1 MNSPALLIGCTGT
14 SATAAQLPTDEPS
27 AEDGFSS
34 ALASSI
40 AGQANEAASS
50 AKENVAPAAPADE
63 APSLADLAQWLG
75 LPVAAAAPVP
85 AGAES
90 QADSGDALPADTDAL
105 MPQQQVLAAATAR
118 VAGSRGT
125 VVEADS
131 STSTPKTDAEAD
143 ALLPLLAASEQTPA
157 AAPAPAPTSSSSILS
172 SSPTAPAPLPPVTL
186 ATALVRDGATSLPA
200 AAPTVRAS
208 LHETVG
214 SARWADEL
222 GSRLVMMSVRGQQ
235 EGSLTLMP
243 EHLGPLEVQISVSKD
258 TANVWFGAQHAD
270 TRAALTEALPRLRE
284 LLAGSGLSLGQ
295 SGVSE
300 QTPRRSPD
308 GEPSR
313 LSGGGTMLDTSV
325 TEVTTPGW
333 RAMRSGLI
341 DTYA

>member
-1 MNSPALLIGCTGT
+1 MNSSALLIGGSGT
-14 SATAAQLPTDEPS
+14 SAPAAQVATDEPS

-40 AGQANEAASS
+40 AGLESGAAGT
-50 AKENVAPAAPADE
+50 ADE
-63 APSLADLAQWLG
+63 STAPGVPTDDAPSLADLAQWLG
-75 LPVAAAAPVP
+75 LPVQAAAAPVP
-85 AGAES
+85 AGTES
-90 QADSGDALPADTDAL
+90 QAASGDALPADTDAL
-105 MPQQQVLAAATAR
+105 MPQQMLAASAARAAGPRAATD
-118 VAGSRGT
+118 V
-125 VVEADS
+125 DS
-131 STSTPKTDAEAD
+131 STSTPKTDAETD
-143 ALLPLLAASEQTPA
+143 ALLPLLAAIDQTPA
-157 AAPAPAPTSSSSILS
+157 AASAATSSSSTLI
-172 SSPTAPAPLPPVTL
+172 SSPTAPAPLPPVSL
-186 ATALVRDGATSLPA
+186 ATALVRDGATSVPA

-208 LHETVG
+208 LHEAVG

-313 LSGGGTMLDTSV
+313 LSSAGTMLDTGV

-333 RAMRSGLI
+333 RSLRAGLI